1 MVAPAEIRTEDF
13 GKFRTSLGDVLT
25 FIKYS
30 KDKQKMQEW
39 FRDAKEGRMFGKKE
53 VDVLNACV
61 NAKIRMES
69 NEEEMDMCEAFRQM
83 IEEATEQAIAALGIS
98 EAEGEKLMRRL

>member
-1 MVAPAEIRTEDF
+1 
-13 GKFRTSLGDVLT
+13 
-25 FIKYS
+25 
-30 KDKQKMQEW
+30 
-39 FRDAKEGRMFGKKE
+39 MFGKKE

-98 EAEGEKLMRRL
+98 EAEGEKLVRRL